1 MNELITVTNGNA
13 VLNAETASKIADFER
28 QMKAI
33 KEQEETLKQAILDE
47 MEAKGII
54 KIDTGE
60 LLISYL
66 FASDREV
73 FDTKAF
79 KKDHIDMYDEYI
91 HMSPVKSQIRIKVRE
106 N

>member
-1 MNELITVTNGNA
+1 MNELITLQNGNA
-13 VLNAETASKIADFER
+13 VLNAETASKIAEFER
-28 QMKAI
+28 QMKVI

-54 KIDTGE
+54 KIDSDE
-60 LLISYL
+60 LLISYV

-79 KKDHIDMYDEYI
+79 KQAHLDMYDEFVK
-91 HMSPVKSQIRIKVRE
+91 MTPVKAQVRIKLR
-106 N
+106 